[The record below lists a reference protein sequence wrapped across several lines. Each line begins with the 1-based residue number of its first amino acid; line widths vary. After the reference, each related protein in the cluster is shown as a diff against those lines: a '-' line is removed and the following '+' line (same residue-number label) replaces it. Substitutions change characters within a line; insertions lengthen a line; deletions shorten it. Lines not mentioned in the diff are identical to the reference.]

1 MARACLTRPRR
12 CTASEIFLG
21 WPHNRLMIAAA
32 MPPDCLFSTAETL
45 HLSQSD
51 SNRLS
56 PVAPIAF
63 TRPPSLL
70 LLRHLRSRTGGCRPH
85 WVVAACDGDPGVER
99 IADAAIR
106 KRQNA
111 NLDDPL
117 LVDALLALVLG
128 AKPAAPGQAAAAAA
142 DADPLTGRTATST
155 PVRLRALSLLARS
168 MGAASRFPGTLQVRT
183 SDWLW
188 SGFDGLR
195 VALLAHRKL
204 SRTLQ
209 AIFHSLFGTDATPK
223 LQVAGLQLAV
233 WTVQHCS
240 EPLLVAAGG
249 HLLAGMLKVGG
260 RPLMARDA

>member
-204 SRTLQ
+204 PARCRPSSTASSAPTRLRSSRWPACNSPSGRSSTAPSLSSSQ
-209 AIFHSLFGTDATPK
+209 PAAISSPGCSRW
-223 LQVAGLQLAV
+223 VAD
-233 WTVQHCS
+233 
-240 EPLLVAAGG
+240 P
-249 HLLAGMLKVGG
+249 
-260 RPLMARDA
+260 